1 MDRAD
6 SGETAAEWSGLD
18 PIARVGARIHGDVKK
33 LNESAAMLTELRG
46 APDKGIPED
55 RQLPRRLRLIDRLPS
70 TIVMYDL
77 MVMI

>member
-6 SGETAAEWSGLD
+6 SGETAAEGSGL
-18 PIARVGARIHGDVKK
+18 VKK
-33 LNESAAMLTELRG
+33 LNESVAVLTEWRS

-55 RQLPRRLRLIDRLPS
+55 RPLPRRLRLIDRLPS